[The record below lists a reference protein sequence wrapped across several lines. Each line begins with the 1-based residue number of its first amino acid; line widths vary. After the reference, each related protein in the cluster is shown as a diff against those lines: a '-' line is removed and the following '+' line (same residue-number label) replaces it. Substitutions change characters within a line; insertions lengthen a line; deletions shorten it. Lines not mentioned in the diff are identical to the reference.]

1 MDVLLA
7 CTKIGMGIA
16 FVTKEFVQEPLNQQ
30 DIYEI
35 PLTTQLKKR
44 HIGIVTTK
52 HAPLSYASQSFLSTS
67 RTPLTTINDF
77 VFFGETTCKPV

>member
-35 PLTTQLKKR
+35 PLTTQLKK
-44 HIGIVTTK
+44 
-52 HAPLSYASQSFLSTS
+52 TS
-67 RTPLTTINDF
+67 HWHCYN
-77 VFFGETTCKPV
+77 